1 MHEALFWETTDP
13 GKVRCNLCRFRC
25 LIAEGRLGRC
35 QVRQNRAGKL
45 YSLVYGRCIAEQID
59 PIEKKPL
66 FHYYP
71 GSLSYSVA
79 TVGCNFRCLHC
90 QNHTISQ
97 WPSERPIA
105 GQELAPEELVR
116 RAVSSGCRSIA
127 YTYTEPTIYYEYA
140 YDCAVLAHQQG
151 LGNIF
156 VSNGYTTPEAL
167 EQIAPYLDAANI
179 DLKSFSAATYKKLT
193 GAELQGVLETLQHYR
208 QLGIWL
214 EVTTLLIPGCND
226 SDEELGAMANFI
238 AGQLGCDIPWHVT
251 AFHPAY
257 RMADIPR
264 TPLAS
269 LQRARSI
276 GADAGL
282 RYIYEGNLPGSWE
295 NTVCPDCGAKVIAR
309 CMFQLTDKQVTDGRC
324 NHCQTSIA
332 GIGL

>member
-1 MHEALFWETTDP
+1 MHEALFWEATTDSQ
-13 GKVRCNLCRFRC
+13 VRCTLCRFRC

-35 QVRQNRAGKL
+35 KVRQNRAGKL

-71 GSLSYSVA
+71 GSLSYSIA

-97 WPSERPIA
+97 WAVDQPIA
-105 GQELAPEELVR
+105 GHELTPAKLVR
-116 RAVSSGCRSIA
+116 QAVSSGCRSIA

-140 YDCAVLAHQQG
+140 YDCAVLARQQG
-151 LGNIF
+151 LGNVF
-156 VSNGYTTPEAL
+156 VTNGYTTPEAL
-167 EQIAPYLDAANI
+167 EKIAPYLDAANV

-193 GAELQGVLETLQHYR
+193 GARLEGVLETLQHYHR
-208 QLGIWL
+208 LGIWL
-214 EVTTLLIPGCND
+214 EVTTLLIPDCND
-226 SDEELGAMANFI
+226 SDEELRAMANFI
-238 AGQLGCDIPWHVT
+238 VEQLGCDTPWHVT

-257 RMADIPR
+257 RMTDYPR
-264 TPLAS
+264 TPLAT
-269 LQRARSI
+269 LQRARRI

-282 RYIYEGNLPGSWE
+282 HYIYEGNLPGSWE
-295 NTVCPDCGAKVIAR
+295 HTICPGCGAPVIER
-309 CMFQLTDKQVTDGRC
+309 CGFQLTGKQLADGRC
-324 NHCQTSIA
+324 SRCQTDIA